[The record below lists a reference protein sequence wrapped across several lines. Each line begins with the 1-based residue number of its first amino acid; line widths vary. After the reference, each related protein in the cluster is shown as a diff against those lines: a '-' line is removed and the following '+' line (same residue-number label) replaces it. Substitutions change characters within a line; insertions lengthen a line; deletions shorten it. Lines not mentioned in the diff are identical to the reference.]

1 MPRFFLPRRSSQQW
15 SSSLLGALVIALV
28 PSSSGCA
35 ATGEVITDEGFEIDC
50 RGVPC
55 DWVIV
60 EGNAKFKPGWIDGDQ
75 AVDMTGIG
83 DERVIVEQRAVLLQ
97 QTTRQLLFEAAVV
110 RAPGVELR
118 FELEWYAPGE
128 GFGKTFWDRAPVLLD
143 TRVYKAWEED
153 VNRIQRTVLVPSESA
168 AVIVRIVKERSG
180 QAIVDE
186 LTLSRFT
193 QGTKR

>member
-1 MPRFFLPRRSSQQW
+1 MHRFAPPRSLLARSS
-15 SSSLLGALVIALV
+15 STLLVALVTLL
-28 PSSSGCA
+28 SSTGCA
-35 ATGEVITDEGFEIDC
+35 ATGEVISDEGFEIDC

-55 DWVIV
+55 DWTVV
-60 EGNAKFKPGWIDGDQ
+60 EGHAKFKAGWIDGDQ
-75 AVDMTGIG
+75 AVDLTGVG
-83 DERVIVEQRAVLLQ
+83 DERVVVEQRAVLLQ

-110 RAPGVELR
+110 RDPAVKLR

-143 TRVYKAWEED
+143 TRVYDVWED
-153 VNRIQRTVLVPSESA
+153 GVVHIQRTVLVPSESA
-168 AVIVRIVKERSG
+168 AVIVRIVKEHAG

-193 QGTKR
+193 QGAAR